1 MPVPMVATLAR
12 RYRASRATVEKYW
25 NECKH
30 AIKPG
35 EGEKEFG
42 LVVNC
47 VKAKLRKR
55 KK

>member
-25 NECKH
+25 NECKEG
-30 AIKPG
+30 IKPG
-35 EGEKEFG
+35 QGGKGYG
-42 LVVNC
+42 LVVKC
-47 VKAKLRKR
+47 VRQKLAKR